1 MNIGITKM
9 SSKGQVVIPKEMR
22 KNIKEGEKL
31 LIIQNKDQIIMQ
43 KASKLSKSLEEDLE
57 FAKRTEEAFR
67 RIQEGKGI
75 KMDFDDF
82 IKEMKK
88 W

>member
-1 MNIGITKM
+1 MNIGITQI

-22 KNIKEGEKL
+22 EDLQEGEKL
-31 LIIQNKDQIIMQ
+31 IIIKSNGHIIIK
-43 KASKLSKSLEEDLE
+43 KASDADQAFQEDIE
-57 FAKRTEEAFR
+57 FAERTEKAYQD
-67 RIQEGKGI
+67 IQEGRGI

-82 IKEMKK
+82 LEELDK